1 MWVCSTNL
9 FEFYQVKVGVG
20 HSRCHRPWDS
30 DAQATAR
37 LRRVDACLFP
47 SLVFHPRAKSLFCRT
62 AKTLFFV
69 PSHSAYSHCLFLSPT
84 TDHEINRRPHRS
96 FISPNRNTPR
106 QIPMNVVKLG
116 PQFETVTPKVCQ
128 SGCSIH
134 FGCRTRPFVSPD
146 NAEGRTAL

>member
-9 FEFYQVKVGVG
+9 FEFYQVKVGFG

-47 SLVFHPRAKSLFCRT
+47 SLVSPPGPSLCFARQQKHC
-62 AKTLFFV
+62 FFV
-69 PSHSAYSHCLFLSPT
+69 PSHSAYGLFLSPT

-134 FGCRTRPFVSPD
+134 FVCRTRPFVSPD